1 MDYKLKS
8 SMGYEIFTILHI
20 GPLVEKKVTFR
31 SGIKVATVDV
41 AFYSLHSFDFDTC

>member
-8 SMGYEIFTILHI
+8 SMGYEIFTTLHI

-31 SGIKVATVDV
+31 SGIKVATLDV
-41 AFYSLHSFDFDTC
+41 ASYSLHSFDFDTC